1 MVKYFFTL
9 SVFLLILSAV
19 SFPQQTRITT
29 DRQEVQQFFNDS
41 RIVPDVMG
49 RINYIPPTGVT
60 NPSEVDSFPL
70 FSGFPITITGSSL
83 EGGIFCNLDDDP
95 ELEFVYCITYTVQA
109 FNMDGSPVAG
119 WPKTLSQP
127 TQSAPAFGDID
138 GDGEGEIVVT
148 SIFGSSQGSI
158 NAWHKNGTPVTGFP
172 VTHGYS
178 TRTPVLADID
188 NDGAMEIIIN
198 KRIYPLG
205 EEWAYKG
212 DGTVLWTQ
220 SLNHV
225 PASSAA
231 VGDITGDG
239 VPEIICE
246 SYLSLYAMDNTGA
259 ILPGFPFDLPAGVTN
274 SYSSPVLADVD
285 GDGIR
290 EIIFGSQ
297 ADNGQ
302 GYVHI
307 LKNDGS
313 VYPGWPKITGNWVY
327 TPPTVGYIDND
338 NILDV
343 AVGDQVLSFTPVDY
357 VYAWNVNGTALS
369 GFPIGPSNAINSQII
384 LGDINNDGLIDL
396 ITDDNGAPYYHGYSA
411 DGSILPGWPI
421 MVNGETT
428 FYEMPALADIDGNG
442 TLDLLGAG
450 NQGFGSTAEVLI
462 HLWDTGNPFV
472 PDNYTL
478 PVFQYNERH
487 NGVYGDLSLT
497 IPVELVSFTAS
508 VSGRSVILNWSTA
521 TETNNRGFEV
531 EKQIADNMEQ
541 SGMGQDWQ
549 KIGFVSG
556 YGTTTEARS
565 YTYTDDN
572 AVSGKYYYR
581 LKQIDYDGSFAYSQ
595 VVNADLNRLS
605 YELSQ
610 NYPNPFNPATSIS
623 YSVPEKSAV
632 NLEIFNS
639 LGQKV
644 RTLVNSTKEA
654 GNYTVS
660 FDAGNLSSG
669 VYLYKLS
676 AGKFSQTRKMILMK

>member
-1 MVKYFFTL
+1 MMKSFFTL
-9 SVFLLILSAV
+9 SAILLLLTSLAY
-19 SFPQQTRITT
+19 PQKAKITT
-29 DRQEVQQFFNDS
+29 DIEGVEQLFRSSHVT
-41 RIVPDVMG
+41 PDVMG
-49 RINYIPPTGVT
+49 RINYIPPAGA
-60 NPSEVDSFPL
+60 NSPSEVDSFPL
-70 FSGFPITITGSSL
+70 FSGFPITISGASV
-83 EGGIFCNLDDDP
+83 EGGIFCNMDNDP

-109 FNMDGSPVAG
+109 FNMDGTPVPG
-119 WPKTLSQP
+119 WPKTLPQP

-138 GDGEGEIVVT
+138 GDGQGEIVVT
-148 SIFGSSQGSI
+148 SLLGTSQGNI
-158 NAWHKNGTPVTGFP
+158 YAWHKDGTLVTGFP
-172 VTHGYS
+172 VSHGYS

-188 NDGAMEIIIN
+188 NDGAMEIIVN

-212 DGTVLWTQ
+212 DGSVLWTQ

-246 SYLSLYAMDNTGA
+246 SYLSLYAMDNTGN
-259 ILPGFPFDLPAGVTN
+259 ILPGFPFDLPSGVTN

-327 TPPTVGYIDND
+327 TPPAVGYIDND
-338 NILDV
+338 NILDI
-343 AVGDQVLSFTPVDY
+343 AVGDQVLSATPVDY

-369 GFPIGPSNAINSQII
+369 GFPIGPTNAINSQII
-384 LGDINNDGLIDL
+384 LGDINNDGMADL

-428 FYEMPALADIDGNG
+428 FYEMPALADVNGDGI
-442 TLDLLGAG
+442 LDILGAG
-450 NQGFGSTAEVLI
+450 NRGFGSTAEVLI
-462 HLWDTGNPFV
+462 HLWNTGNPFNG
-472 PDNYTL
+472 DNYTL

-497 IPVELVSFTAS
+497 VPVELISFTAS
-508 VSGRSVILNWSTA
+508 VSGNSVVLNWGTA

-531 EKQIADNMEQ
+531 ERSTDGNN
-541 SGMGQDWQ
+541 
-549 KIGFVSG
+549 FVSTG
-556 YGTTTEARS
+556 YVQGNGTTTRKS
-565 YTYTDDN
+565 FYTYTDDN
-572 AVSGKYYYR
+572 LISGKYYYR
-581 LKQIDYDGSFAYSQ
+581 LKQVDFDGSFTYSSIA
-595 VVNADLNRLS
+595 NADIQNLS

-610 NYPNPFNPATSIS
+610 NYPNPFNPSTSIG
-623 YSVPEKSAV
+623 YSVPEKSV
-632 NLEIFNS
+632 VSLEIFNEI
-639 LGQKV
+639 GQKV
-644 RTLVNSTKEA
+644 RTLVNGTKEA
-654 GNYTVS
+654 GNYTVN
-660 FDAGNLSSG
+660 FNADNLPSG
-669 VYLYKLS
+669 VYMYKMR
-676 AGKFSQTRKMILMK
+676 AGNYNETRKMILIK

>member
-1 MVKYFFTL
+1 MIKNFFTL
-9 SVFLLILSAV
+9 SIVLLLLSSSAY
-19 SFPQQTRITT
+19 PQNIRITT
-29 DRQEVQQFFNDS
+29 NQQEVKQLFPNS
-41 RIVPDVMG
+41 GIVPDVMG
-49 RINYIPPTGVT
+49 RINYIPAQGVS
-60 NPSEVDSFPL
+60 NPSQVDSFPL
-70 FSGFPITITGSSL
+70 FNGFPITISGSSY
-83 EGGIFCNLDDDP
+83 EGGIFCNMDNDP

-119 WPKTLSQP
+119 WPKTLPQP

-138 GDGEGEIVVT
+138 GDGQGEIVVT

-158 NAWHKNGTPVTGFP
+158 FAWHTDGTPVTGFP

-212 DGTVLWTQ
+212 DGTALWSQ

-246 SYLSLYAMDNTGA
+246 SYLSLYAMDNTGN
-259 ILPGFPFDLPAGVTN
+259 ILPGFPFNLPSGVTN

-285 GDGIR
+285 GDGSR

-307 LKNDGS
+307 LKNDGT

-327 TPPTVGYIDND
+327 TPPSVGYIDND
-338 NILDV
+338 NILDIV
-343 AVGDQVLSFTPVDY
+343 VGDQVLSTTPVDY
-357 VYAWNVNGTALS
+357 VYAWNANGTALS

-384 LGDINNDGLIDL
+384 LGDINNDGMIDL

-411 DGSILPGWPI
+411 DGSTLPGWPI
-421 MVNGETT
+421 MVTGETT

-442 TLDLLGAG
+442 VLDMLGAG
-450 NQGFGSTAEVLI
+450 KQGFAPDFVII
-462 HLWDTGNPFV
+462 HLWNTGNTFV
-472 PDNYTL
+472 PDNYVL

-508 VSGRSVILNWSTA
+508 VSGSKVVLNWNTA
-521 TETNNRGFEV
+521 TETNNRGFEIQRQRG
-531 EKQIADNMEQ
+531 ESNLQG
-541 SGMGQDWQ
+541 SGSDWQ
-549 KIGFVSG
+549 KIAFVDG
-556 YGTTTEARS
+556 NGTTTNKSVYS
-565 YTYTDDN
+565 YTDNN

-581 LKQIDYDGSFAYSQ
+581 LKQIDFDGSFTYSA
-595 VVNADLNRLS
+595 VVNADLNNLS
-605 YELSQ
+605 FSLSR
-610 NYPNPFNPATSIS
+610 NYPNPFNPSTEIR
-623 YSVPEKSAV
+623 YSVPERSLV
-632 NLEIFNS
+632 TMEIYNA
-639 LGQKV
+639 LGQKIM
-644 RTLVNSTKEA
+644 TLVNGTKEA
-654 GNYTVS
+654 GSYTVT
-660 FDAGNLSSG
+660 FNADNLPSG
-669 VYLYKLS
+669 VYMYRLS
-676 AGKFSQTRKMILMK
+676 TGKFSETKKMILEK